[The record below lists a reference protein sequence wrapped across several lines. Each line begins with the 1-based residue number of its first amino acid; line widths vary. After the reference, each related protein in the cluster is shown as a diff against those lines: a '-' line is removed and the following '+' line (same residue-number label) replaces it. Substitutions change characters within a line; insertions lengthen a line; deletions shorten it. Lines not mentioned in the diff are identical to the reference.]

1 MKANYNLKQ
10 LEPKENEILKDG
22 QIVRKEDGF
31 YVYRDN
37 EFYQIDA
44 GGIDTGM
51 SLYDLNKQGY
61 AQLLPYDDTQI
72 QDTIVWINEFSERY
86 KGKYYMMLCK
96 ELSYYTVFEKDFV
109 TYDCLS
115 LGHGVIE
122 CLDNVG
128 TIHGVDDNG
137 EGALEIWVK
146 SFNDD
151 NMYCLLLFNYD
162 IGVVKVGA

>member
-10 LEPKENEILKDG
+10 LELKENENPKEG
-22 QIVRKEDGF
+22 QIIRKEDGF

-37 EFYQIDA
+37 EFFPINA
-44 GGIDTGM
+44 GEIDTGM

-72 QDTIVWINEFSERY
+72 QNTIVWINEFSERY

-96 ELSYYTVFEKDFV
+96 ELSYYTVFEKDFI

-122 CLDNVG
+122 CLNNVG

-137 EGALEIWVK
+137 EGALEIWIK
-146 SFNDD
+146 TTDEE
-151 NMYCLLLFNYD
+151 MHCMLLFNYD
-162 IGVVKVGA
+162 IGIVKVGT

>member
-37 EFYQIDA
+37 EFYPIDA

-61 AQLLPYDDTQI
+61 A
-72 QDTIVWINEFSERY
+72 
-86 KGKYYMMLCK
+86 
-96 ELSYYTVFEKDFV
+96 
-109 TYDCLS
+109 
-115 LGHGVIE
+115 
-122 CLDNVG
+122 
-128 TIHGVDDNG
+128 
-137 EGALEIWVK
+137 
-146 SFNDD
+146 
-151 NMYCLLLFNYD
+151 
-162 IGVVKVGA
+162 

>member
-1 MKANYNLKQ
+1 
-10 LEPKENEILKDG
+10 
-22 QIVRKEDGF
+22 
-31 YVYRDN
+31 
-37 EFYQIDA
+37 
-44 GGIDTGM
+44 
-51 SLYDLNKQGY
+51 
-61 AQLLPYDDTQI
+61 
-72 QDTIVWINEFSERY
+72 
-86 KGKYYMMLCK
+86 MMLCK

-128 TIHGVDDNG
+128 AIHGVDDNG